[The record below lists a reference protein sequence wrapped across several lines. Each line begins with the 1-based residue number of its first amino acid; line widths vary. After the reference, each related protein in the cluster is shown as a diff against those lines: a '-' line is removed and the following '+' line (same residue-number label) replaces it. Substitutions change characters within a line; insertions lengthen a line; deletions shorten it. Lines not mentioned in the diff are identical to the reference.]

1 MRIKVKSFVIVFLLA
16 VVLLSMSLST
26 GTPARASG
34 AAVNKFYAGCRFFSI
49 DVVVHGVTDD
59 GGGFDRFLY
68 LVTDGDNRVLYE
80 EEAVRQVNVADRSS
94 AVNLFYGID
103 GSING
108 VPAKNPIKFTVI
120 DLDYLNKPSRNVIE
134 AAYNADCLSASSVTN
149 SPANFLDLAKGT
161 GLIKDFTHLYYAP
174 GADHPTDKKVLP
186 GMKMS
191 AVYRSADSNWI
202 SVLVSPQDMVWV
214 PAPVIDINPYDLPI
228 QPVRIDRSQ
237 QVTGAVP
244 PPTAGM
250 VGRVYGTLRIRAL
263 PTTASAQIGRVPY
276 RAFVGV
282 YGRNERGTWVKI
294 NYNGVIGW
302 VLGAYVRLQPPSNGA
317 IISLRIRDLPIVQ

>member
-1 MRIKVKSFVIVFLLA
+1 
-16 VVLLSMSLST
+16 
-26 GTPARASG
+26 
-34 AAVNKFYAGCRFFSI
+34 
-49 DVVVHGVTDD
+49 
-59 GGGFDRFLY
+59 
-68 LVTDGDNRVLYE
+68 VTDGDNRVLYE

-161 GLIKDFTHLYYAP
+161 GLIKDFTRLYYAP

-191 AVYRSADSNWI
+191 AVYRSADSRFQLDQRA
-202 SVLVSPQDMVWV
+202 SQ
-214 PAPVIDINPYDLPI
+214 PA
-228 QPVRIDRSQ
+228 
-237 QVTGAVP
+237 GH
-244 PPTAGM
+244 GM
-250 VGRVYGTLRIRAL
+250 GSGSGHRH
-263 PTTASAQIGRVPY
+263 Q
-276 RAFVGV
+276 
-282 YGRNERGTWVKI
+282 
-294 NYNGVIGW
+294 
-302 VLGAYVRLQPPSNGA
+302 
-317 IISLRIRDLPIVQ
+317 SLRSADPARAD